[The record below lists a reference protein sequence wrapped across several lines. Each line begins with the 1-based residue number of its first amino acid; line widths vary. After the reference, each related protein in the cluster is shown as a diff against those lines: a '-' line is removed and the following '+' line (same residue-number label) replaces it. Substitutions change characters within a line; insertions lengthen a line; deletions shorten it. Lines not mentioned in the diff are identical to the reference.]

1 MIKCLAYRLLNTV
14 PFDRPGRVRPGRDR
28 PGHERPGRG
37 RLRMPFDSLRVTVAA
52 HSVTIVTL
60 SLSKGVLY
68 LLLSGTMA
76 FAQPALLSQGDWIKI
91 SVSRSGVYK
100 LDKAFF
106 EKHAPAFARADPDRI
121 RIYGGHASALPQLN
135 SADRTVGL
143 QEIPVMISDQN
154 NRWDPED
161 FIAFY
166 ARDPHTVT
174 FDSGR
179 FTHQVNPY
187 SNFNYYFITISDAP
201 SLKITSRQEETVS
214 PVRDY
219 LPFYDY
225 EEKELKNLLNSGRL
239 WLGELFRSSYT
250 FLPTREDFA
259 SDYRLTFE
267 LYPMGISRQFV
278 RTTAG
283 TLSRHD
289 TLNGV
294 PHHPNDNQAR
304 YFRISNAYPFEMA
317 PDTPPADVQ
326 LQLSAESVGN
336 VGVYFNYWSVS
347 YNRTLRFY
355 PGRQVLYRT
364 VPESAAYRC
373 KLPGESQPGAS
384 SARIWQV
391 KPGGEVLELPR
402 SQDGIFAPQ
411 NTLSELIIFDPAVLP
426 HPVFR
431 ETVSPQ
437 YLRNGIVPELLVVF
451 PEKFRKEAEQLIMFR
466 KENEE
471 LEVAGYSATEI
482 YNEFSSGKTDP
493 TAIRDFC
500 RYLYELAPEKFRYLL
515 ILGDASFD
523 YKNNNNAGYVD
534 VDLLVPTYESRES
547 LEPIYSFA
555 SDDYFAFLD
564 PSEGLW
570 PEGRSVNNQWIST
583 PFDDHFMDIAVGRIP
598 ARTLP
603 ELNNYIAKYIRYRQ
617 TGESADW
624 HNRLAFVADNR
635 DYNLHQRDAEELDAL
650 ALNTFPGFINE
661 KLYLDDYPVTDGAA
675 PEANQRLHE
684 LVNNGTY
691 LITYIGHG
699 AEDGLTGEKLL
710 TLSDIMTFRNAGR
723 LPVWFT
729 ATCQFGKFDNPAVV
743 SGAELML
750 LRPQSGAIALL
761 TTTRPV
767 YSSTNQLVNQ
777 AFFKNISRA
786 KTLGELFRL
795 TKNQSVRGEINRN
808 FSLLGD
814 PSLPLPRWH
823 TTRRDTIRG
832 ATGSTATRWSATRW
846 DAGNSFSLNAD
857 TLTAYRKVRFSGR
870 SENVENGSTRISV
883 VDKPGLKKTLG
894 SFPDGPAFEYR
905 LRSEVIFS
913 GLFPIKDYAYEGE
926 IILPNNQFP
935 GSGEG
940 RIVIHSLAADSSL
953 QEFSG
958 VPSVMISRSNL
969 PEPYDKTPPELTAA
983 LSPDMFLTW
992 MIRDESGINVSP
1004 GNPDSRLSLEMNGL
1018 PVADPI
1024 RYFRPR
1030 TGATEGEIRYYVG
1043 NLDNGNYQ
1051 STLIASDIY
1060 NNITRKTFE
1069 FQIERP
1075 ELKVLEMTAYPN
1087 PVTDYLRL
1095 KVKHNRP
1102 GDDLNATLILSDA
1115 LGRELHREEF
1125 GCTRCEEE
1133 VLLETGF
1140 YGSQPAFPR
1149 VFYRLIMRS
1158 ENHSAQA
1165 GGTLFFWK

>member
-1 MIKCLAYRLLNTV
+1 MNKILLFLFLLA
-14 PFDRPGRVRPGRDR
+14 
-28 PGHERPGRG
+28 
-37 RLRMPFDSLRVTVAA
+37 SLG
-52 HSVTIVTL
+52 
-60 SLSKGVLY
+60 SL
-68 LLLSGTMA
+68 
-76 FAQPALLSQGDWIKI
+76 AQPALLSQGDWIKV

-121 RIYGGHASALPQLN
+121 RIYGGHASMLPQLN
-135 SADRTVGL
+135 SAERTVGL
-143 QEIPVMISDQN
+143 QEVPVMLNDKN

-166 ARDPHTVT
+166 ARDPHTVIYAN
-174 FDSGR
+174 GR
-179 FTHQVNPY
+179 FAHQINPY
-187 SNFNYYFITISDAP
+187 SNFNYYFITIGDTP
-201 SLKITSRQEETVS
+201 SLKITTYQEETAAT
-214 PVRDY
+214 VRDY
-219 LPFYDY
+219 LHFYDY

-250 FLPTREDFA
+250 FSPTREDFA
-259 SDYRLTFE
+259 SDYQLNFE

-283 TLSRHD
+283 TLLRQD
-289 TLNGV
+289 TLNGA

-304 YFRISNAYPFEMA
+304 YFRISNAYSFEMT
-317 PDTPPADVQ
+317 PGTPPADVQ

-336 VGVYFNYWSVS
+336 VGVYFNYWSAS

-355 PGRQVLYRT
+355 TGRQILYRT
-364 VPESAAYRC
+364 VSESAAYRC
-373 KLPGESQPGAS
+373 KLSGDPPTGGPAAGAL
-384 SARIWQV
+384 AAALIWQV
-391 KPGGEVLELPR
+391 KPNGEIRELPC
-402 SQDGIFAPQ
+402 SQEGIFTPE
-411 NTLSELIIFDPAVLP
+411 NTLSDLIIFDPAALP
-426 HPVFR
+426 HPGFR
-431 ETVSPQ
+431 ENVNPQ
-437 YLRNGIVPELLVVF
+437 HLRNGIVPELLVVF
-451 PEKFRKEAEQLIMFR
+451 PEKFRKEAEQLIRFK
-466 KENEE
+466 KENED

-534 VDLLVPTYESRES
+534 IDLLIPTYESRES

-570 PEGRSVNNQWIST
+570 PEGQSVNNQWIST

-603 ELNNYIAKYIRYRQ
+603 ELNNYIAKYVRYTQ
-617 TGESADW
+617 TRESADW
-624 HNRLAFVADNR
+624 NNRLAFVADNR
-635 DYNLHQRDAEELDAL
+635 DYNLHQRDAEELETL
-650 ALNTFPGFINE
+650 ALNTFPGFIND
-661 KLYLDDYPVTDGAA
+661 KLYLDDFPIVDGAS

-750 LRPQSGAIALL
+750 LRSQGGAIALL

-777 AFFKNISRA
+777 AFFKNITAA

-814 PSLPLPRWH
+814 PSLPLPRW
-823 TTRRDTIRG
+823 
-832 ATGSTATRWSATRW
+832 SATRW
-846 DAGNSFSLNAD
+846 NAIPENFNGGDATLGDANRWSANRSFSLSAD

-870 SENVENGSTRISV
+870 SENVQNGSVRVSV
-883 VDKPGLKKTLG
+883 IDKPGLKKTLG
-894 SFPDGPAFEYR
+894 TFPDGPAFEYK

-913 GLFPIKDYAYEGE
+913 GRFPIKDYAYEGE
-926 IILPNNQFP
+926 IVLPNDQFP
-935 GSGEG
+935 GTGEG
-940 RIVIHSLAADSSL
+940 RIVIHSLAADSSWH
-953 QEFSG
+953 EFSG
-958 VPSVMISRSNL
+958 IPSVPIATGDL
-969 PEPYDKTPPELTAA
+969 PEPHDRTPPDLTAT
-983 LSPDMFLTW
+983 LSQDMFLTW
-992 MIRDESGINVSP
+992 VIRDESGINVSP
-1004 GNPDSRLSLEMNGL
+1004 SNPDSRLTMEMNKQ
-1018 PVADPI
+1018 PVPDLL
-1024 RYFRPR
+1024 RYYRPL
-1030 TGATEGEIRYYVG
+1030 TGATEGEISYYVG
-1043 NLDNGNYQ
+1043 NLGNGHYQ

-1075 ELKVLEMTAYPN
+1075 ELKVLALTAYPN

-1115 LGRELHREEF
+1115 LGRELHKEEF
-1125 GCTRCEEE
+1125 SCTRCEEE
-1133 VLLETGF
+1133 ILLETDF
-1140 YGSQPAFPR
+1140 YGSKPAFPR
-1149 VFYRLIMRS
+1149 VFYRLVMRS
-1158 ENHSAQA
+1158 ENHSVQT